1 LVINGVSLRLYHCT
15 RIKPYSEYK
24 ESNMKRTLLIAGIT
38 ALIYGCSSNTEKKEP
53 EATSSGADM
62 MKEDTAHYAPDDK
75 GIGKFTHVDIAPALD
90 AKMAA
95 DGNGI
100 YDLKCSSCHK
110 LSNERVVGPGWE
122 GVTARRKPEWI
133 MNFVT
138 NTDEMI
144 DKDPEAQAMLEICM
158 VRMPNQ
164 SLSDEDARAV
174 YEFMRKND
182 GVK

>member
-1 LVINGVSLRLYHCT
+1 
-15 RIKPYSEYK
+15 
-24 ESNMKRTLLIAGIT
+24 MKKILLFSAFAFIYACAG
-38 ALIYGCSSNTEKKEP
+38 NTENK
-53 EATSSGADM
+53 EATTESETSASDL
-62 MKEDTAHYAPDDK
+62 MKDDTSHFAPDEK
-75 GIGKFTHVDIAPALD
+75 GIGKFTHVDIAPTLD

-95 DGNGI
+95 DGNGV

-110 LSNERVVGPGWE
+110 LTKERIVGPGWE
-122 GVTARRKPEWI
+122 GVTQRRKAEWV

-144 DKDPEAQAMLEICM
+144 DKDPAAQAMLEICM

>member
-1 LVINGVSLRLYHCT
+1 MKKILMLSVI
-15 RIKPYSEYK
+15 
-24 ESNMKRTLLIAGIT
+24 
-38 ALIYGCSSNTEKKEP
+38 ALIYACTGNTQKKEST
-53 EATSSGADM
+53 ESVTSAGDL
-62 MKEDTAHYAPDDK
+62 MKDDTAHYAPDEK
-75 GIGKFTHVDIAPALD
+75 GIGKFTHVDIGTSLD

-110 LSNERVVGPGWE
+110 LTKERLVGPGWE
-122 GVTARRKPEWI
+122 GVTARRKPEWV

-144 DKDPEAQAMLEICM
+144 TKDPQAQAMLELCM

>member
-1 LVINGVSLRLYHCT
+1 
-15 RIKPYSEYK
+15 
-24 ESNMKRTLLIAGIT
+24 MKKILLISSVAV
-38 ALIYGCSSNTEKKEP
+38 LIYGCSGSTTNKEP
-53 EATSSGADM
+53 EATGNGGDL
-62 MKEDTAHYAPDDK
+62 MKEDTAHYAPDEK
-75 GIGKFTHVDIAPALD
+75 GIGKFTHVDIGPALD

-110 LSNERVVGPGWE
+110 LTKERVVGPGWK
-122 GVTARRKPEWI
+122 GVTQRRKPEWV

-144 DKDPEAQAMLEICM
+144 NKDPQAQAMLEICM

>member
-1 LVINGVSLRLYHCT
+1 
-15 RIKPYSEYK
+15 
-24 ESNMKRTLLIAGIT
+24 MKKILLLSAIALMY
-38 ALIYGCSSNTEKKEP
+38 ACSGHTEKKEST
-53 EATSSGADM
+53 EENESASDL
-62 MKEDTAHYAPDDK
+62 MKDDGAHYAPDEK
-75 GIGKFTHVDIAPALD
+75 GIGKFTHVDIEQKLN

-110 LSNERVVGPGWE
+110 LTKERLVGPGWLE
-122 GVTARRKPEWI
+122 VTHRRKPEWV

-144 DKDPEAQAMLEICM
+144 TKDAQAQAMLEICM

>member
-1 LVINGVSLRLYHCT
+1 MKKTILLATLAVFIFACSNN
-15 RIKPYSEYK
+15 K
-24 ESNMKRTLLIAGIT
+24 ETKGPAET
-38 ALIYGCSSNTEKKEP
+38 
-53 EATSSGADM
+53 TSSGGDL
-62 MKEDTAHYAPDDK
+62 MKDDTTHYAPDEK
-75 GIGKFTHVDIAPALD
+75 GIGKFTDVQIGPTLD

-95 DGNGI
+95 DGNGV
-100 YDLKCSSCHK
+100 YDLKCASCHK
-110 LSNERVVGPGWE
+110 LSKERLVGPGWE
-122 GVTARRKPEWI
+122 DVTHRRKPEWV

-144 DKDPEAQAMLEICM
+144 DKDPQAQAMLEICM

-164 SLSDEDARAV
+164 SLSDDDARAV

>member
-1 LVINGVSLRLYHCT
+1 
-15 RIKPYSEYK
+15 
-24 ESNMKRTLLIAGIT
+24 MKKILLLSLIAM
-38 ALIYGCSSNTEKKEP
+38 IYACAGNTEKKEP
-53 EATSSGADM
+53 AESETSAGDL
-62 MKEDTAHYAPDDK
+62 MKEDTAHYAPDEK
-75 GIGKFTHVDIAPALD
+75 GIGKFTHVDIAPTLD

-95 DGNGI
+95 DGSGI

-110 LSNERVVGPGWE
+110 LTKERVVGPGWE
-122 GVTARRKPEWI
+122 GVTQRRKAEWV

-144 DKDPEAQAMLEICM
+144 DKDPQAQAMLEICM